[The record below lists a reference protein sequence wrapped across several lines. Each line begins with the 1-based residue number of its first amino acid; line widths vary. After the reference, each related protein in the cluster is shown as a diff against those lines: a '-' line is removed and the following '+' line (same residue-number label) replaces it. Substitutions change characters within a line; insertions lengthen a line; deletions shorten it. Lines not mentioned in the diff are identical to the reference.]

1 MAAVILHE
9 RLRAD
14 TVEIARLDLSLL
26 LLMNAR
32 QWPWLILV
40 PQRPD
45 VWEIH
50 DLASAD
56 RAILMDEI
64 TRCSRV
70 LADLFK
76 PDKINIG
83 ALGNIVPQLHVHIV
97 ARSKTD
103 PAWPKPVWG
112 AVAPEPYASD
122 ELTARLAAVRSALE
136 SEGRPAVARQT

>member
-1 MAAVILHE
+1 MAAVILHD
-9 RLRAD
+9 RLKAD
-14 TVEIARLDLSLL
+14 TAEVTRLDLSLL

-45 VWEIH
+45 VREIH
-50 DLASAD
+50 ELAPAD
-56 RAILMDEI
+56 RSPLIEEI
-64 TRCSRV
+64 SRCSRV

-97 ARSKTD
+97 ARSKMD

-112 AVAPEPYASD
+112 TIAPEPYPPD
-122 ELTARLAAVRSALE
+122 ELAARLADLRSAF
-136 SEGRPAVARQT
+136 SIRRANAN